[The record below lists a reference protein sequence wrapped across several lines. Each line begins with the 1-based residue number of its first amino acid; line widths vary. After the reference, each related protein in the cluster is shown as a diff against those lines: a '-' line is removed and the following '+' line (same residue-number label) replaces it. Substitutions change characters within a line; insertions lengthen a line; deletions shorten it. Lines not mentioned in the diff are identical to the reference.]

1 VIPILITLISALQ
14 QILILLVVLSV
25 ILSYF
30 VDPYHPIR
38 RGLDRIVEPM
48 LAPIRRVVPLVGML
62 DFSPLV
68 LIILIQIIGSLLVRL
83 LLTVR

>member
-1 VIPILITLISALQ
+1 MIPILITLISALQ

>member
-1 VIPILITLISALQ
+1 MGILIIIIGALQ
-14 QILILLVVLSV
+14 QILILLVILSV

-30 VDPYHPIR
+30 LDPYHPLR

-48 LAPIRRVVPLVGML
+48 LSPIRRVVPLVGML

-68 LIILIQIIGSLLVRL
+68 LIILIQVIGSLLVRL
-83 LLTVR
+83 LLSLS